1 MLALKMLTLNDAP
14 FNSHAIA
21 NAEQITGRQNI
32 VFISYYD
39 QKCNFPLTQSVRVG
53 LSVGRLVARSVLI
66 SLKGGKLHM
75 HAPIRALLYNS
86 KPYSTLF

>member
-21 NAEQITGRQNI
+21 NAEQITGRKNI
-32 VFISYYD
+32 IFISYYD

-53 LSVGRLVARSVLI
+53 WSVGCSVCPNF
-66 SLKGGKLHM
+66 LKGREVTYACSYQGTF
-75 HAPIRALLYNS
+75 I
-86 KPYSTLF
+86 